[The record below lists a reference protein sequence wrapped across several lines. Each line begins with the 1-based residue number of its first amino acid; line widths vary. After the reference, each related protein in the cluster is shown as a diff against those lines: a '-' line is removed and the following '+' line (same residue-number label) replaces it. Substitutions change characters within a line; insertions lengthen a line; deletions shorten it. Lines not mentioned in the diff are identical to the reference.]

1 MTDSDL
7 ADTKRRMSGAVRV
20 LKEEFSGLRSGRAHT
35 SLLEPISVEAYGQTM
50 RLSELATVGAPEARL
65 LTVQVWDQGNVKA
78 AERAIR
84 ESDLGLNPIT
94 EGTVMRVPLPELTEE
109 RRKEFARTADRY
121 AEQARVAV
129 RNVRQNTMQA
139 LRTAQRDGDLSE
151 DEHRREGESVQKLT
165 DDFIEQIDQMLAAKR
180 QEILQV

>member
-1 MTDSDL
+1 MTDSNL
-7 ADTKRRMSGAVRV
+7 ADARRRMEGAIRV

-35 SLLEPISVEAYGQTM
+35 SLLEPIQVEAYGQTM

-65 LTVQVWDQGNVKA
+65 LTVQVWDQGNVKS

-94 EGTVMRVPLPELTEE
+94 EGTLLRVPLPELTED

-121 AEQARVAV
+121 AEQARIAV
-129 RNVRQNTMQA
+129 RNVRQHVMHG
-139 LRTAQRDGDLSE
+139 LRSAQREGDLSE
-151 DEHRREGESVQKLT
+151 DEHRRESEEVQKLT
-165 DDFIEQIDQMLAAKR
+165 DDFVGQIDQLVAVKR